1 MMTAV
6 QTRHT
11 GGKKMMKTILKSSM
25 VSLIVLLFSTG
36 LLFAADPVKIGVV
49 FTLNGPAAA
58 AGTYQKAGAEI
69 GADRINAEGGILKR
83 PVKLFIE
90 DGANDPAQSV
100 SAAEKLVTR
109 EKIDVIIAAWGS
121 SPTLAV
127 SASVTKKYGVPHV
140 VDTASSG
147 KVTKLE
153 GKRPNPWLFRI
164 SPTSQMEA
172 EGVEKFL
179 PKLGFTKVAFMPVN
193 NDWGRGA
200 AQEFSKVVGRTGGSV
215 VATEIINADATDFL
229 TQLTKIK
236 NAGADSIVVTTDQAQ
251 ISLILKQYK
260 QLGMTQ
266 KILTTGGGIVP
277 EGLVQLAGAE
287 AAEGVNII
295 TFFAPW
301 YPEMTKVP
309 QEAKWFADEYLKRGG
324 PPKGFGECFRG
335 YDAMKAI
342 KAALEIAKTTD
353 KNKVREAFQKVD
365 TWALSGR
372 IKFDKFGQS
381 YPTILVVQVKEGKPS
396 IPDFMKK

>member
-1 MMTAV
+1 M
-6 QTRHT
+6 H
-11 GGKKMMKTILKSSM
+11 IKSI
-25 VSLIVLLFSTG
+25 SLILFVTLLFTG
-36 LLFAADPVKIGVV
+36 LAFGADPVKVGVV
-49 FTLNGPAAA
+49 YPLTGPIAA
-58 AGTYQKAGAEI
+58 AGSYQKAGVEI
-69 GADRINAEGGILKR
+69 ARDRINAEGGILGK
-83 PVKLFIE
+83 PVRVFIE

-109 EKIDVIIAAWGS
+109 DKVDVMIAAWGS

-172 EGVEKFL
+172 EGSEKLL
-179 PKLGFTKVAFMPVN
+179 PKLGFKKVAFMVVN

-200 AQEFSKVVGRTGGSV
+200 AQEFGTVIQRTGGSIV
-215 VATEIINADATDFL
+215 TQEIINADATDFL

-236 NAGADSIVVTTDQAQ
+236 SADADSIIVTTDQAQ

-260 QLGMTQ
+260 SLGMKQ

-277 EGLVQLAGAE
+277 EGLVALAGPE

-301 YPEMTKVP
+301 FPETTKIP
-309 QEAKWFADEYLKRGG
+309 QEAKWFADEYLKRGHA
-324 PPKGFGECFRG
+324 PKGFGESFRG
-335 YDAMKAI
+335 YDGMKVI
-342 KAALEIAKTTD
+342 KAAFEIAKTTD
-353 KNKVREAFQKVD
+353 KEKVREAFHKVD
-365 TWALSGR
+365 TWGLSGH
-372 IKFDKFGQS
+372 IKFDEFGQS
-381 YPTILVVQVKEGKPS
+381 SPMILIVQVKGGKPFV
-396 IPDFMKK
+396 P